1 MPLVD
6 ALSSHTMGANSLEM
20 TVMSPEMF
28 SATFSDCFMA
38 IRLGTSS
45 PNTSVK
51 KDRISVIRITARV
64 FSVAGGIVTP
74 SPTSQS
80 TSGSEKF
87 SAAKALPRKPA
98 RVMAT

>member
-1 MPLVD
+1 MA

-20 TVMSPEMF
+20 TVIRPEMPR
-28 SATFSDCFMA
+28 ATFSDCFMA
-38 IRLGTSS
+38 MRLGTSS

-51 KDRISVIRITARV
+51 KDSTSVISITAMV
-64 FSVAGGIVTP
+64 FSVPRGTVTP
-74 SPTSQS
+74 SDTSQS

-98 RVMAT
+98 SVIAT

>member
-1 MPLVD
+1 
-6 ALSSHTMGANSLEM
+6 
-20 TVMSPEMF
+20 MSPEIF
-28 SATFSDCFMA
+28 SATLL
-38 IRLGTSS
+38 RLLHGD
-45 PNTSVK
+45 PLGNQLAEHQREE
-51 KDRISVIRITARV
+51 DRISVIRITARV